1 MGGQQDIC
9 GDFKKWLNA
18 QWREGNDLIFDS
30 VCFCF
35 FFHFDSVPNP
45 FLVNLPPFFQTTA
58 AAEKK
63 KKKRPKTAGEGTA
76 GAGAGAAKG
85 VKKMKKDFEKESE
98 EDRFNRL
105 SRNLQILLEDQDL
118 NVPKICSTLV
128 R

>member
-1 MGGQQDIC
+1 M
-9 GDFKKWLNA
+9 
-18 QWREGNDLIFDS
+18 
-30 VCFCF
+30 CFCF
-35 FFHFDSVPNP
+35 FQFDSAPHP
-45 FLVNLPPFFQTTA
+45 FLVSSPFFQTTA
-58 AAEKK
+58 AGEKK

-76 GAGAGAAKG
+76 GVGAGTAKG